1 MALKIQK
8 NKCEIYAFS
17 RHECCC
23 PDCVLW
29 RREQG
34 LDMRECPFCKK
45 TESLYVGMTDRNHNY
60 NFCCQVVCDYCG
72 ATGPSAGNKEDAKDY
87 WNQRGD

>member
-8 NKCEIYAFS
+8 NKCEIYGYS

-34 LDMRECPFCKK
+34 LDMRECPFCND
-45 TESLYVGMTDRNHNY
+45 TESLYVGLTDRNHNCY
-60 NFCCQVVCDYCG
+60 QVVCDYCG
-72 ATGPSAGNKEDAKDY
+72 ATGPSAGNKENAKDY

>member
-8 NKCEIYAFS
+8 NKCEIYGFS

-34 LDMRECPFCKK
+34 LDMRECPFCND
-45 TESLYVGMTDRNHNY
+45 TESLYVGMTDRNHNCY
-60 NFCCQVVCDYCG
+60 QVVCDYCS